1 MISEEKE
8 NRFLKH
14 FRKKKIMTISE
25 IAESMQCSI
34 PTVRNRLK
42 KWKTYTSYNKNGR
55 YYTLPEI
62 PIFDQNGTWK
72 FKGTFFS
79 KQGNLK
85 QTIIHLVNDSESGLT
100 ASRLAKRLGLSTS
113 TQLRS
118 LISYFKTISGLHRE
132 KQKGNGSYVYFSA
145 EKSIYSSQKQRR
157 ESQIKI
163 KEKDIHGQL
172 PSESESI
179 TILVDI
185 IKHPKTTIKKCAG
198 RLRKNGM
205 IIKPE
210 SIRNLLQYHGIGIEK
225 KTVTVDIL
233 C

>member
-1 MISEEKE
+1 MICEEKE

-25 IAESMQCSI
+25 ITESMQCSI

-42 KWKTYTSYNKNGR
+42 KWKTYTSYNKNGCF
-55 YYTLPEI
+55 YTLPDI
-62 PIFDQNGTWK
+62 PTFDQNGIWK

-85 QTIIHLVNDSESGLT
+85 QTIIHLVKKSESGLT
-100 ASRLAKRLGLSTS
+100 ASEIAKRLGLST
-113 TQLRS
+113 QLRS
-118 LISYFKTISGLHRE
+118 FISYFKTIPDLCRE
-132 KQKGNGSYVYFSA
+132 KQKGNGRYVYFSA

-157 ESQIKI
+157 ASQLKI
-163 KEKDIHGQL
+163 KEKDIHGYAQL

-179 TILVDI
+179 AVLVDI
-185 IKHPKTTIKKCAG
+185 IKHPKTTIKKCTG
-198 RLRKNGM
+198 RLRKNGI

-225 KTVTVDIL
+225 KTLDIL

>member
-1 MISEEKE
+1 MIGEEKE
-8 NRFLKH
+8 NRSLKH
-14 FRKKKIMTISE
+14 FWKKKIMTISE

-55 YYTLPEI
+55 FYTLPDI
-62 PIFDQNGTWK
+62 PTFDQDGIWK

-85 QTIIHLVNDSESGLT
+85 QTVIHLVKNSESGLT
-100 ASRLAKRLGLSTS
+100 ASEIANRLGLST
-113 TQLRS
+113 QLRS
-118 LISYFKTISGLHRE
+118 FITYFKTIPGLYRE

-172 PSESESI
+172 PSESDSI
-179 TILVDI
+179 AVLVDI

-198 RLRKNGM
+198 RLRKNGI

-210 SIRNLLQYHGIGIEK
+210 NIRNLLQYHGIVIEK
-225 KTVTVDIL
+225 KTLDIL

>member
-8 NRFLKH
+8 NGFLKH
-14 FRKKKIMTISE
+14 FREKKIMTISG

-55 YYTLPEI
+55 YYTLPDI
-62 PIFDQNGTWK
+62 PTFDQDGIWK

-85 QTIIHLVNDSESGLT
+85 QTIIHLVNNSESGLT
-100 ASRLAKRLGLSTS
+100 ASQIAKRLGLS

-118 LISYFKTISGLHRE
+118 LISYFKTISDLYRE

-145 EKSIYSSQKQRR
+145 EKSIYSSQKQIRQR
-157 ESQIKI
+157 QIRI

-179 TILVDI
+179 AVLVDI

-198 RLRKNGM
+198 RLRKNGT

-210 SIRNLLQYHGIGIEK
+210 IIGHLLQYHGIRIEK
-225 KTVTVDIL
+225 KTMYIL
-233 C
+233 

>member
-1 MISEEKE
+1 MIGEEKE

-14 FRKKKIMTISE
+14 FWGKKVMTISE

-42 KWKTYTSYNKNGR
+42 KWKTYTSYNKNGC
-55 YYTLPEI
+55 YYTLPDI
-62 PIFDQNGTWK
+62 PIFDQDGIWK
-72 FKGTFFS
+72 FKGIFFS
-79 KQGNLK
+79 KQGNFK
-85 QTIIHLVNDSESGLT
+85 QTIIHLVKNSESGLT
-100 ASRLAKRLGLSTS
+100 ASEIARRLGLST
-113 TQLRS
+113 QLRS
-118 LISYFKTISGLHRE
+118 FITYFKRIPGLCRE
-132 KQKGNGSYVYFSA
+132 KQAGNGSYVYFSA

-172 PSESESI
+172 PSESDSI
-179 TILVDI
+179 AALVDI

-198 RLRKNGM
+198 RLRKNGI

-210 SIRNLLQYHGIGIEK
+210 RIRNLLQYHGIMIEK
-225 KTVTVDIL
+225 KTLDIP

>member
-1 MISEEKE
+1 
-8 NRFLKH
+8 
-14 FRKKKIMTISE
+14 MTISE

-55 YYTLPEI
+55 YYTLPDI
-62 PIFDQNGTWK
+62 PAFDQEGIWK

-85 QTIIHLVNDSESGLT
+85 QTIIHLINNSESGLT
-100 ASRLAKRLGLSTS
+100 ASQIAKRLGLS

-118 LISYFKTISGLHRE
+118 LISYFKTISGLYRE

-179 TILVDI
+179 AVLVDI

-198 RLRKNGM
+198 RLRKNGT

-210 SIRNLLQYHGIGIEK
+210 SIRNLLQYHGIRIGK
-225 KTVTVDIL
+225 KTPDIL